1 MHSTLLGPEVR
12 WLRREGQGLQRVENI
27 AGSSCAASAEG
38 AVFGGGELPANFEA
52 AALSPGSRQIE
63 DAPAAA
69 AGVQDEILSKSS
81 EVLKALEDC
90 PPLLKLPAKT
100 AQECDA
106 TDSSE
111 ARAHAD
117 INETLQVRIARL
129 WSAVEAS
136 DGDSD
141 DDFEDVGESQQR
153 QRIPRQ
159 APNDSDT
166 SPSKYMRLPP
176 RRAAD
181 STEVSAHLEPLLQN
195 LLERSGGC
203 FSRGEIAALLT
214 DADAEDD
221 IALFEDILQ
230 SFDNLADDL
239 AHEDDLQGEGDC
251 DGAAVE
257 PSATSDRASSTPA
270 CSTKPRRPS
279 QAVGRRRSHLN
290 ETRWVEA
297 GARES
302 GLTTELLTTDKY
314 ATMRGLLAADM
325 VSLARY
331 KNSAVRADDGP
342 VLPLPPSSCVDRHNK
357 RKIRRDER
365 RQVSNSRLGFRR
377 TGLSVSTP
385 IAALLLIALRT
396 LSMYSSVSSKPRLA
410 LFLLHRMS

>member
-1 MHSTLLGPEVR
+1 MHSTLLGPEVK

-27 AGSSCAASAEG
+27 AGSSCAASAEE
-38 AVFGGGELPANFEA
+38 AEFGGGEVPANFEA
-52 AALSPGSRQIE
+52 ELSPGSRQIE

-81 EVLKALEDC
+81 DVLKVLEEC
-90 PPLLKLPAKT
+90 PPLLKLPAKN

-141 DDFEDVGESQQR
+141 DDFEDGGESQQR

-166 SPSKYMRLPP
+166 SPSKYMRLPA

-203 FSRGEIAALLT
+203 FSRGELAALLT

-221 IALFEDILQ
+221 IAMFEDILQ

-239 AHEDDLQGEGDC
+239 AHEDDLEGEGDC

-302 GLTTELLTTDKY
+302 CLTTELLTKDKY

-331 KNSAVRADDGP
+331 KNSAVRADAGT

-365 RQVSNSRLGFRR
+365 RQVSNSRLGLAERGCLSQRQSPRFCSSRCARYLCTLRFRR
-377 TGLSVSTP
+377 SP
-385 IAALLLIALRT
+385 A
-396 LSMYSSVSSKPRLA
+396 
-410 LFLLHRMS
+410 

>member
-1 MHSTLLGPEVR
+1 M
-12 WLRREGQGLQRVENI
+12 EGQGLQRVENI

-52 AALSPGSRQIE
+52 ALSPGSRQIE
-63 DAPAAA
+63 GAPAAA

-81 EVLKALEDC
+81 EVLKALEEC

-117 INETLQVRIARL
+117 IDETLQVRIASL
-129 WSAVEAS
+129 LSALEAS

-141 DDFEDVGESQQR
+141 DDFEDGGESQHR

-159 APNDSDT
+159 APNDNDT
-166 SPSKYMRLPP
+166 SPSKYMRLPA

-203 FSRGEIAALLT
+203 FSRGELAALLT
-214 DADAEDD
+214 DADAEGD
-221 IALFEDILQ
+221 IAMFEDILQ

-239 AHEDDLQGEGDC
+239 AHEDDLEGEGDY

-297 GARES
+297 GARENC
-302 GLTTELLTTDKY
+302 LTTELLTTDKY

-331 KNSAVRADDGP
+331 KNSAVRADAGP

-365 RQVSNSRLGFRR
+365 RQVSNSRLGFGT

-396 LSMYSSVSSKPRLA
+396 LPMYT
-410 LFLLHRMS
+410 